1 MNWQNVKMKQVI
13 NFIPSQAERSRS
25 LTRLTT
31 ATSTGRDGQDEETF
45 LNVTGLYPG
54 SVYIFLLNLL
64 DSRQN

>member
-31 ATSTGRDGQDEETF
+31 GISTERDGPVE
-45 LNVTGLYPG
+45 LG
-54 SVYIFLLNLL
+54 SARSDRPYSTKLITT
-64 DSRQN
+64 